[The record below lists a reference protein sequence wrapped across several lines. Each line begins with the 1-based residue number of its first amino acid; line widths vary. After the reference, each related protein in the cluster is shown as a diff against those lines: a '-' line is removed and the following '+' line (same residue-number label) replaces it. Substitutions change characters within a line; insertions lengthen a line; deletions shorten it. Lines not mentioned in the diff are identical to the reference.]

1 MRPKMKYSTS
11 KISSAKLNN
20 ATGKTLVK
28 IHKLPKYQQKTR
40 EICHIYQMK
49 LRSGLIIGKTCY
61 LEKESTKK
69 YPQKS
74 RGKHER
80 DFFDAVQYDVP
91 DPDGFMDAR
100 IKERVQP
107 YSLRLTKGRKH
118 EKDVS
123 AAVKNNRSGAVGA
136 REILPVTQSHASL
149 STFNDQSV
157 SFKVL
162 NDGRYVIN
170 VEDSGKLQEN
180 DKMLLRY
187 YESSESSSESG
198 DGVDGKLLMVDM
210 SPVKDTDI
218 RLHANK
224 QNHCVKLEKCQA
236 PLPPAVFF
244 VVHQKA
250 SDYVSFEC
258 RNLPGTYI
266 GVKDNKLALL
276 EGEKNDDENIMF
288 KLSK

>member
-1 MRPKMKYSTS
+1 MKYSTS

-61 LEKESTKK
+61 FEKESTKK
-69 YPQKS
+69 YLQKS
-74 RGKHER
+74 RIKPER
-80 DFFDAVQYDVP
+80 GVSDAVQNDVP
-91 DPDGFMDAR
+91 GPACFG
-100 IKERVQP
+100 IQP
-107 YSLRLTKGRKH
+107 CSSRSTK
-118 EKDVS
+118 
-123 AAVKNNRSGAVGA
+123 
-136 REILPVTQSHASL
+136 EILPVTQSHASL

-162 NDGRYVIN
+162 KDGRYVIN

-187 YESSESSSESG
+187 YESSQPRSKSG
-198 DGVDGKLLMVDM
+198 DGVDNKLLMVDM

-266 GVKDNKLALL
+266 GVKDNQLALL
-276 EGEKNDDENIMF
+276 EGEENDDENIMF

>member
-74 RGKHER
+74 R
-80 DFFDAVQYDVP
+80 
-91 DPDGFMDAR
+91 
-100 IKERVQP
+100 
-107 YSLRLTKGRKH
+107 RKH